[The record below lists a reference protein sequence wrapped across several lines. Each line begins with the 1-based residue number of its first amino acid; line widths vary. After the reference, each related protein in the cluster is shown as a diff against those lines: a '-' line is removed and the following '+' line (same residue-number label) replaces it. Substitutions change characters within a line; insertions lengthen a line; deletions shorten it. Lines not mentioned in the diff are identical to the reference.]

1 MTRRSRATS
10 LEVARAAGVSQATVS
25 RAFAGGKVSA
35 DVRARIVAIA
45 DELNYRPNAVARSL
59 TRGRSQLIGLIVS
72 DQTSLTYPE
81 LVYELT
87 ERLADRG
94 YRVLLFTT
102 SDRRGEAHVL
112 NEIWS
117 HRVDGVLSLAPL
129 SAEHLAQLTRHHLPV
144 VLYNQAGGRG
154 ASNVYCDHRE
164 AGEQLAARLLAAGE
178 RAFGVLAGPPTSFVS
193 SQFLLGLRN
202 GLGDAAAR
210 VAVAQGPYRYDF
222 AEAGLARIVAD
233 LGEVPDTVICV
244 NDTVAAGCLDEL
256 RLKRGLRV
264 PADVSVVAL
273 NGRGP
278 SLWAGY
284 AITALRQP
292 TERMAEAAVELLLQG
307 IIEPSRPPEHRV
319 FFLSA
324 FRGDTATVELA

>member
-1 MTRRSRATS
+1 MARQVRATS
-10 LEVARAAGVSQATVS
+10 IEVAKAAGVSQATVS
-25 RAFAGGKVSA
+25 RAFANGKVSPA
-35 DVRARIVAIA
+35 VRERIFAIA
-45 DELNYRPNAVARSL
+45 EQLHYRPNAVARSL
-59 TRGRSQLIGLIVS
+59 TRGRSQLVGMVVS
-72 DQTSLTYPE
+72 DQTSLIYPE

-102 SDRRGEAHVL
+102 SDKRGEDHVL

-117 HRVDGVLSLAPL
+117 HRVDGVISLTPL
-129 SAEHLAQLTRHHLPV
+129 SAGHLTQLGRHDLPV
-144 VLYNQAGGRG
+144 VLYNQVVGRG
-154 ASNVYCDHRE
+154 AANVYCDHRE
-164 AGEQLAARLLAAGE
+164 AGLQLAESLLGAGQ
-178 RAFGVLAGPPTSFVS
+178 RDFGVLAGPPTSFVS
-193 SQFLLGLRN
+193 SQFLLGFRS
-202 GLGDAAAR
+202 GLADGSSR

-222 AEAGLARIVAD
+222 AAVGLEEVVAA
-233 LGEVPDTVICV
+233 LGGVPDTVICV
-244 NDTVAAGCLDEL
+244 NDTVAAGCLDDL
-256 RLKRGLRV
+256 RLKRGLKV
-264 PADVSVVAL
+264 PADVSVIAL

-307 IIEPSRPPEHRV
+307 VDEPSRAPEHRI

-324 FRGDTATVELA
+324 FQGETASITL

>member
-1 MTRRSRATS
+1 MTRRTRATS
-10 LEVARAAGVSQATVS
+10 MEVARAAGVSQATVS
-25 RAFAGGKVSA
+25 RAFADGKVSA
-35 DVRARIVAIA
+35 GVRARILAVAN
-45 DELNYRPNAVARSL
+45 ELNYRPNAVARSL
-59 TRGRSQLIGLIVS
+59 TRGRSQLIGMIVS
-72 DQTSLTYPE
+72 DQTSLIYPE

-112 NEIWS
+112 GEIWS
-117 HRVDGVLSLAPL
+117 HRVDGVVSLIPL
-129 SAEHLAQLTRHHLPV
+129 SAEHLTQLTRHHLPV
-144 VLYNQAGGRG
+144 VLYNQVGGRG
-154 ASNVYCDHRE
+154 ASNVYCDHME
-164 AGEQLAARLLAAGE
+164 AGGQLAASLLAA
-178 RAFGVLAGPPTSFVS
+178 RQRSFGVIAGPPTSFVS
-193 SQFLLGLRN
+193 SQFLLGFRG
-202 GLGDAAAR
+202 GLGESDAR

-222 AEAGLARIVAD
+222 GEAGLAMVMGE
-233 LGEVPDTVICV
+233 LGGAPDTVICV
-244 NDTVAAGCLDEL
+244 NDTVAAGCLDDL

-292 TERMAEAAVELLLQG
+292 TERMAEAAVDLLLQSVD
-307 IIEPSRPPEHRV
+307 EPSRPPEHRV

-324 FRGDTATVELA
+324 FQGETASAALS